1 MANTSKQNTPK
12 QNNQKDS
19 KPNKINWVSIIIF
32 ALIVFLFITMIMRI
46 SSSDTSSTDELVA
59 SEFMQAVDQGRVETA
74 VYDTGSETITGTYYP
89 AVTAGE
95 NTMSGFNTAFD
106 ALNAKL
112 GAITENGSRLE
123 TIQVTSLS
131 AQDLGTQHNYTCV
144 WVGQNSL
151 DTLMAEHP
159 SIQYSLTLENPWGS
173 ILISLL
179 PMLLIVGVLIFFF
192 VQMSKASNS
201 QFSFGKAKAK
211 KFLEDR
217 PDVKFSDVAGVDEAV
232 EEMQEVKDFLTNPS
246 KYQAMGA
253 KIPRG
258 CLLVGPPGTGKTLLA
273 KAVAG
278 EAGVPF
284 FSISGSD
291 FVEMFVGVGASR
303 VRDLFK
309 EAKEAAPAI
318 IFIDEIDAVG
328 RQRGAGFGGGHDE
341 REQTLNQLL
350 VEMDGFDSND
360 SVVLIAATNRSD
372 VLDPALL
379 RPGRFDRQIVVDVP
393 DVRGRE
399 KILKVHSENK
409 PLAQDVDLPKVAKLT
424 PGFTGADLANL
435 LNEAAILSARR
446 NQTIITN
453 KEVQDSMERVIAGPE
468 RKGRVLDPITKK
480 TIAYHESGHAL
491 VGHTLPQADPVHK
504 ISIISRGRALGYTL
518 SIPDE
523 DKVLNSRNEIRD
535 QLAVFLGGRVAEE
548 IFCDDITTGAS
559 NDLERATKMARSMV
573 TNYGM
578 SSDLGVQVFG
588 QPNHEVFLGRDY
600 GNTQDYSEETA
611 RRIDDE
617 VSKIMKEA
625 HDRAYEVL
633 IARQAQM
640 DLMATVLLERETVDG
655 DACQALLNNQ
665 WNEYLESEK
674 NNQSTNQQSQQVQP
688 QNNANNLS
696 NQQQTHIN
704 TGMNSNTNNNSTS

>member
-1 MANTSKQNTPK
+1 MANTPK
-12 QNNQKDS
+12 PNNSNKNNQKG
-19 KPNKINWVSIIIF
+19 PNIKGPQKTNWITVLIF
-32 ALIVFLFITMIMRI
+32 AIIAFMFISMMMRLGD
-46 SSSDTSSTDELVA
+46 SNGQQTDDLVA
-59 SEFMQAVDQGRVETA
+59 SEFMQAVDQGRIKTA

-89 AVTAGE
+89 ALTAGE
-95 NTMSGFNTAFD
+95 SALSGFNEGFN
-106 ALNAKL
+106 ALNAQL
-112 GAITENGSRLE
+112 GAMSNAGGR
-123 TIQVTSLS
+123 
-131 AQDLGTQHNYTCV
+131 LGTVEVGSIAASNLGAEHNYTCI

-151 DTLMAEHP
+151 DQLMAAHP
-159 SIQYSLTLENPWGS
+159 SIQYSLKLASPWGS
-173 ILISLL
+173 ILMSLL
-179 PMLLIVGVLIFFF
+179 PILLITGVLIFFF
-192 VQMSKASNS
+192 VQMSKANNS
-201 QFSFGKAKAK
+201 QMSFGKAKAK
-211 KFLEDR
+211 KFIEDR

-232 EEMQEVKDFLTNPS
+232 EEMQEVKDFLTNPA

-309 EAKEAAPAI
+309 DAKEAAPAI

-328 RQRGAGFGGGHDE
+328 RQRGAGLGGGHDE

-399 KILKVHSENK
+399 KILKVHAENK
-409 PLAQDVDLPKVAKLT
+409 PLADDVDLAKLAKLT

-435 LNEAAILSARR
+435 LNESAILSARR
-446 NQTIITN
+446 NQTIITDR
-453 KEVQDSMERVIAGPE
+453 EVQDSMERVIAGPE
-468 RKGRVLDPITKK
+468 RKGRVLDPLTKK

-491 VGHTLPQADPVHK
+491 VGHLLPQADPVHK

-548 IFCDDITTGAS
+548 IF
-559 NDLERATKMARSMV
+559 
-573 TNYGM
+573 
-578 SSDLGVQVFG
+578 
-588 QPNHEVFLGRDY
+588 
-600 GNTQDYSEETA
+600 
-611 RRIDDE
+611 
-617 VSKIMKEA
+617 
-625 HDRAYEVL
+625 
-633 IARQAQM
+633 
-640 DLMATVLLERETVDG
+640 
-655 DACQALLNNQ
+655 
-665 WNEYLESEK
+665 W
-674 NNQSTNQQSQQVQP
+674 
-688 QNNANNLS
+688 
-696 NQQQTHIN
+696 
-704 TGMNSNTNNNSTS
+704 